1 MNRRTRLNMFLS
13 SVALVGALAP
23 VGVNAEPGRVAAI
36 RGDSMFVRDG
46 MIRRMAVA
54 ATLQGGDRVTTGSTG
69 QTQVDAGNATVR
81 AGSKTD
87 LALRKNRQGLTL
99 NTGIVLV
106 SNKSQSTGFDLETDQ
121 YKATS
126 YGTMQVSYLKGKY
139 LKVLCVEGKVKVG
152 LKALMG
158 DSVTLQT
165 GQMVT
170 ITPTEE
176 RIPEPATVN
185 LARVAST
192 SALLGP
198 GFVVP
203 KLDFP
208 GGGRVSSTIAAQE
221 QALAQGTGRVGKNTR
236 EKSMADSNKTLGY
249 LMGSD
254 SNGPLPGQFQEA
266 LSRGNGPSR
275 PATPETMYQIFYEAS
290 LGLHGN
296 QSTGSFLRRPAGR

>member
-1 MNRRTRLNMFLS
+1 MKRKTRLNLLLS

-23 VGVNAEPGRVAAI
+23 AGLHAEPGRVEAI

-46 MIRRMAVA
+46 MIQRMAVA

-69 QTQVDAGNATVR
+69 QTQVDAGGATVR

-87 LALRKNRQGLTL
+87 LALRKNREGLTL

-106 SNKSQSTGFDLETDQ
+106 SNKSKSTAFELEADQ
-121 YKATS
+121 YRATS
-126 YGTMQVSYLKGKY
+126 YGTIQVSYLKGKY
-139 LKVLCVEGKVKVG
+139 LKVLCVEGKAKVG

-158 DSVTLQT
+158 DSVTLQA

-185 LARVAST
+185 LSRVAAT

-208 GGGRVSSTIAAQE
+208 GGARVGSTIAAQE
-221 QALAQGTGRVGKNTR
+221 QALAQGSGQVGDNTR
-236 EKSMADSNKTLGY
+236 EKTLSQSNKTLGY
-249 LMGSD
+249 LMNSD
-254 SNGPLPGQFQEA
+254 SNGPLPGQFQNA
-266 LSRGNGPSR
+266 LNRGNGQPR

-290 LGLHGN
+290 LGLHANN
-296 QSTGSFLRRPAGR
+296 QSSTFLRRPGGR